1 MTSGAP
7 GSSPA
12 SAQSPPSGLTRGIR
26 GALICALVVAGL
38 LMGFRLWATDG
49 ARAFFYQT
57 EFTPSFSIACGKGF
71 RNIGGAKGDEVRAF
85 LAGKGQAPSC
95 DAVFAA
101 NPELVEPNIL
111 QYQTISL
118 QYAFGHLWKGFGV
131 GWHTAGIVVG
141 GLVAFL
147 AYAAYFLASRFL
159 GFIPSLLIG
168 LTGALAIGP
177 LATYAVDIRDFS
189 KAPFILML
197 LGLFFAIA
205 FGDRERLVRYGLA
218 AALVTGIG
226 IGFRSDVSLF
236 LLLMP
241 LAFLIRILQ
250 AGTRWPA
257 LAGLAT
263 FVVVCLAINTFLLD
277 FSQGLG
283 RNFPHFVV
291 LGHARQFLLHA
302 GLIPS
307 PQGAMTVYN
316 DIYVHALVGMFTTG
330 AGGQAP
336 AYASLAYDE
345 AGRRFLVELVKV
357 FPANEL
363 VLAISAA
370 YRSLFPFLKAS
381 DGAALMLLVISGFA
395 AILSLR
401 AKGAL
406 FVALA
411 IALAGLTGVQFDPR
425 HYLHVFILGLILI
438 AILAATLVDAGGARI
453 AGERWAGV
461 RPLLWAEPPQGYGWR
476 PALVFAGLCL
486 LAPGLLLLARGLQE
500 RSVAAMIETIGRFPR
515 QELAFVET
523 DGEAGTRNRVF
534 DLTGVATG
542 GYFAM
547 TFAGPQQCDFA
558 RTAITVDYAED
569 DAFYRWPFRMDLPA
583 GEIRTAYFPA
593 PVYPGRKGLSA
604 VTVTGLKPGCDI
616 ALARL
621 KPDRA
626 FIPFHYVDGMPA
638 EPAYHR
644 HPLLDGTDLVLWRA
658 RRALGLEACAID
670 QIALSGNRPP
680 ERIERALDIPR
691 AIVFEADP
699 GPDGISS
706 DHLDIGLGE
715 ITVDGRSFPL
725 STMRLETISA
735 PVFPIKR
742 NLNIL
747 DKPLKIGSETLPH
760 GFGAHAPSR
769 FAVMLPEALRGKAG
783 HLSFVAG
790 IDAQTGGAGT
800 VNLSVCL
807 VK

>member
-1 MTSGAP
+1 M
-7 GSSPA
+7 
-12 SAQSPPSGLTRGIR
+12 RRVR
-26 GALICALVVAGL
+26 GALLCALVLVGL
-38 LMGFRLWATDG
+38 LMGLRLWATDG
-49 ARAFFYQT
+49 ARGFFYQT
-57 EFTPSFSIACGKGF
+57 EFAPAFSIACGKGF

-85 LAGKGQAPSC
+85 LAGRGPVPTC
-95 DAVFAA
+95 DGVFTA
-101 NPELVEPNIL
+101 NPEMVEPNIL

-118 QYAFGHLWKGFGV
+118 QYAFGHLWKGLGV
-131 GWHTAGIVVG
+131 GWHAAGIVLGV
-141 GLVAFL
+141 LVALL
-147 AYAAYFLASRFL
+147 AFAAYFLASQFL
-159 GFIPSLLIG
+159 GFAPSLLIG

-189 KAPFILML
+189 KAPFIVML
-197 LGLFFAIA
+197 LGLFFAIT
-205 FGDRERLVRYGLA
+205 FGDRARLMRLGLA
-218 AALVTGIG
+218 AALVACIG

-236 LLLMP
+236 LLLTP
-241 LAFLIRILQ
+241 LAFLIRAIR
-250 AGTRWPA
+250 ADARASA
-257 LAGLAT
+257 LTGLAI
-263 FVVVCLAINTFLLD
+263 FALVCLAFNTLLLD
-277 FSQGLG
+277 FSHGLG

-345 AGRRFLVELVKV
+345 AGRRFLIELIKV

-363 VLAISAA
+363 TLAVSAA

-381 DGAALMLLVISGFA
+381 DSAALALLVIACFT

-425 HYLHVFILGLILI
+425 HYLHVFILGLILV
-438 AILAATLVDAGGARI
+438 AILVATLMDAAGARV
-453 AGERWAGV
+453 AGQRWAGM
-461 RPLLWAEPPQGYGWR
+461 RPLLWAEPPAGYGWR
-476 PALVFAGLCL
+476 PALVFAALCL
-486 LAPGLLLLARGLQE
+486 SVPGILLLARGLQD
-500 RSVAAMIETIGRFPR
+500 RSVAAMVETIGRFPR
-515 QELAFVET
+515 QDLAYAET

-534 DLTGVATG
+534 DLTGVAAG

-547 TFAGPQQCDFA
+547 TFAGPSQCDFA

-569 DAFYRWPFRMDLPA
+569 DAFFRWPFRMDLPA
-583 GEIRTAYFPA
+583 GEIRAAYFPA
-593 PVYPGRKGLSA
+593 PVYPGRKGLSSA
-604 VTVTGLKPGCDI
+604 TVSGLKPGCDI

-621 KPDRA
+621 APDRA
-626 FIPFHYVDGMPA
+626 FVPFHYFDGLLA
-638 EPAYHR
+638 EPAHHR
-644 HPLLDGTDLVLWRA
+644 HPLMDGADLAVWRA

-670 QIALSGNRPP
+670 RIALAGNRPA
-680 ERIERALDIPR
+680 ERINHALTMPR
-691 AIVFEADP
+691 AIVFDADP

-715 ITVDGRSFPL
+715 ITVDGRTFPL
-725 STMRLETISA
+725 STMRLETLSA
-735 PVFPIKR
+735 PVFPVKR

-747 DKPLKIGSETLPH
+747 DKPLKIGSETIPH